1 MDAQTRSDVSRTQA
15 ESRPVIPE
23 QQTEAGVPFF
33 GLLAAQAIQELLA
46 HEWQRARESRSRFS
60 VILMR
65 ALGRNELGHPQQL
78 AAGLVELCPA
88 ARVGTYDRHALLAVC
103 RGTEPER
110 AVQIARTL
118 AVRVSGRGHIV
129 CGVAVHPETASS
141 PAQLLSAAERAARRA
156 SAFEPVV
163 LAPALPYIGDARGSQ
178 LLRTPGPLQN
188 LLVSWQADTREARA
202 LFILGE
208 AGSGKEVV
216 ARELHF
222 QGPRSQGP
230 FKTVN
235 CAAIPASELER
246 VLFGHVRADAD
257 SDTRGAFEQAQGGSL
272 FFDDISALPAAA
284 QAAIARV
291 LAAGKLRSTDGSE
304 LTLDLQ
310 CSAAAD
316 RDPATLIAAG
326 MLDRDLYAQL
336 GARIL
341 RVPALRQRR
350 EEIMPLADHFA
361 QTISAQWGNVTPRIN
376 DESRALLQSYAWPGN
391 VSELRHVVE
400 RAVALAED
408 DTITPAELPE
418 HLRGSNAAGLEHA
431 RLTSVHGSSLLDLR
445 ARLQDHEA
453 MLIRQA
459 LQLSRG
465 NQRKAALL
473 LKLPLRTLERKLRNL
488 GGRERLM
495 AS

>member
-1 MDAQTRSDVSRTQA
+1 MDAQTRSDVSSTQA
-15 ESRPVIPE
+15 EPRSVHPE
-23 QQTEAGVPFF
+23 QQTEAGVPYF
-33 GLLAAQAIQELLA
+33 GLLAAHAIQELLA
-46 HEWQRARESRSRFS
+46 HEWQRARDSRSRFS
-60 VILMR
+60 VILLR
-65 ALGRNELGHPQQL
+65 SLGRGELAQAPQL
-78 AAGLVELCPA
+78 AAAFGELCPA
-88 ARVGTYDRHALLAVC
+88 ARIGTYDRHALLAVC

-163 LAPALPYIGDARGSQ
+163 LAPALPYVSEAKASHY
-178 LLRTPGPLQN
+178 LRSPGPLAH
-188 LLVSWQADTREARA
+188 LLSGWQAESRDARA
-202 LFILGE
+202 LFVLGD
-208 AGSGKEVV
+208 AGTGKEVV

-222 QGPRSQGP
+222 QGPRRNGP
-230 FKTVN
+230 FKTVH
-235 CAAIPASELER
+235 CAAIPVSEVER
-246 VLFGHVRADAD
+246 ILFGHVRADNEKLA
-257 SDTRGAFEQAQGGSL
+257 GVFEQAQGGTL
-272 FFDDISALPAAA
+272 FFDDISALPAGA

-291 LAAGKLRSTDGSE
+291 ISAGKLRALDGSE

-310 CSAAAD
+310 CIASTD
-316 RDPATLIAAG
+316 RDPAAAVVSG
-326 MLDRDLYAQL
+326 MLDRELCAL
-336 GARIL
+336 LSRTIL
-341 RVPALRQRR
+341 RVPQLRQRR
-350 EEIMPLADHFA
+350 DEIMPLAEYFA
-361 QTISAQWGNVTPRIN
+361 ASISAQWGSVTPRIN
-376 DESRALLQSYAWPGN
+376 DEARAVLSKHDWTGN
-391 VSELRHVVE
+391 VSELRHVIE

-408 DTITPAELPE
+408 DVITPAELPE
-418 HLRGSNAAGLEHA
+418 HLRGVPGSVEHLRITA
-431 RLTSVHGSSLLDLR
+431 NGKSMLDLR

-453 MLIRQA
+453 LLIRQA